1 MNIALPPLS
10 KMRQLNKL
18 LVKTIFQTLGI
29 ILNIS
34 YQWDCSNIRYLNEK
48 ILQKLPAKFAFF
60 CQPISLISEI

>member
-34 YQWDCSNIRYLNEK
+34 YQWDCSNIRYLN
-48 ILQKLPAKFAFF
+48 
-60 CQPISLISEI
+60 